1 MITLLS
7 KIFIKDKDYS
17 SETARKGYGMLC
29 GAVGIFL
36 NIVLFLI
43 KFIAGTISSSI
54 AVTADAFNNLS
65 DAGSS
70 IVTLVG
76 FRMAGQKPDHE
87 HPFGHGRFE
96 YISGLIVAFLII
108 LMGFELG
115 RSSVAKIISPE
126 PTHFSILTCCI
137 LVISIAVKAY
147 MAFYNRAIGKKVDST
162 AMRVV
167 SADSLNDCIATAVV
181 LACTLVDSFFH
192 IEIDGWCGVAVAIF
206 ILVSGVKA
214 AKETISP
221 LLGEPAPKEF
231 VSAVADTVLAHDQ
244 IRGIHDLI
252 VHSYGPGRRMI
263 SLHAEVSVNSDL
275 LQIHDTVDNIERELQ
290 QKLGCIAVIH
300 IDPVSDEDES
310 TVALRGKVADIVEG
324 LDKRLTMH
332 DFRVVAGPTHT
343 NVIFD
348 VVVPY
353 DFSLSDEQLK
363 NRLQVCVSG
372 IDPSYYTVVNI
383 DRPYN

>member
-126 PTHFSILTCCI
+126 STHFSILTCCI

-147 MAFYNRAIGKKVDST
+147 MAFYNRAIGKKIDST

-181 LACTLVDSFFH
+181 LACTLADSFFH